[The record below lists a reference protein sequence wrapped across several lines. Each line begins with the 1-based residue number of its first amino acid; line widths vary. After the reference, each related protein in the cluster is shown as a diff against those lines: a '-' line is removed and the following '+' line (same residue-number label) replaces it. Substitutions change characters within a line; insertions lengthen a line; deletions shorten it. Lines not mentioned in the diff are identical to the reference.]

1 MIYSAAQERLPLSS
15 SASSQARADPYVS
28 GTLRVVTRWI
38 VVALVVI
45 AGNSYLP
52 VAAQTVVPGIRAEFR
67 TAPRPL
73 ITQSLDRDRLAML
86 PGPIRRGVATAQD
99 LGPRDPSALMEHMQL
114 MLQRPQERQ
123 AAFDAEVAALHRRG
137 DPSYHQWLTPEI
149 IGAEFGPSASD
160 IATLTSFLQSEG
172 FTVNNVGKSGMFVDF
187 TGTVAQVQ
195 QSFHTEIHNVRLA
208 TGEERYSAVRDAQM
222 PEALAPLVGGML
234 ALSNIPPHPTYV
246 PARPPVQAPGN
257 PGVQF
262 NAAPDDTSGSSYYLG
277 AQDFYTIYNE
287 KTLLSG
293 GITGAGTTVALLEET
308 DINTADVTS
317 FRTMTGV
324 SPATPTLTVKHGAG
338 SVSCSDPGILTD
350 GEETE
355 AVLDA
360 EWAGAVAPGATL
372 LFMSCGT
379 TSGIFLSAE
388 AVIDNN
394 LATTMSLS
402 YGNTEVGD
410 QGDNTFFSNLWEQAT
425 AQGETVVVSAGDAG
439 SANTDD
445 QDQAYAS
452 HGLAVNGFASTAYNV
467 AAGGTDFQDYYN
479 QLEGDTA
486 FDRAHYWNSSNSSGR
501 SSAKSYVAET
511 TWNDTCASSIL
522 SYYEESKNTDPNA
535 LCDTS
540 QYLATG
546 GGGGGVSIWQ
556 PRPSWQNGTVY
567 GIPTTSTYNFRLL
580 PDVSLFASNGFWSH
594 ALDYYESDTGGLQRA
609 GGTSFVS
616 PQLAGVFALI
626 AQTTGERLGQPDY
639 VLYNMAGVEYGT
651 TSYTAGST
659 CNGSGEISG
668 TGSNYGT
675 TATVPGSTC
684 IFYDVET
691 SNISQ
696 ACIAG
701 SANCYT
707 STGESYGILS
717 TSTTSAQVAY
727 PAAEGFDL
735 ATGIGSLNIEN
746 LVNNWQTAAS
756 GGILYTPTV
765 TVTAASASYTYG
777 LPSAIS
783 YTATVSGPGS
793 FPTGT
798 VTFSGSPTISTI
810 GNDPL
815 VESSGCASG
824 STCTE
829 SATQA
834 YTPSATLAAGSYT
847 ITGGYL
853 STNEN
858 YATGSGTTTLTVNK
872 QTPTVTVTAL
882 TISFGTATSNF
893 SATVSYVGSGVAPTG
908 GLTFKVDT
916 GTPVVATCTGT
927 SSPLTCTYSNY
938 STSTLSIGTHT
949 LTATT
954 IADGNYAAATGSN
967 NLIVLPLPT
976 IVFTVPNHH
985 TMDTPFSVSATSNSS
1000 GAITYSVVSGPAT
1013 ILGNSVTLTGVAGT
1027 VVLQASQAA
1036 SASYGPGTQNASF
1049 LVIAGSV
1056 WFGNSTGSLSTFDLT
1071 GTAITSS
1078 GFTGGGVGTIASP
1091 LGLAFD
1097 SSGNIW
1103 VANSNGVSEFTRQGV
1118 AVTSTPYTVGGI
1130 SSPLAIAVD
1139 GAGHVWVANGA
1150 GTVSELSNTG
1160 TAVSP
1165 STGYSGPGSKPAGIA
1180 IDISGNVWVPSSTA
1194 NTVTRILGVAAPVV
1208 PLATGA
1214 ASGPGVEP

>member
-1 MIYSAAQERLPLSS
+1 MP
-15 SASSQARADPYVS
+15 
-28 GTLRVVTRWI
+28 RWI
-38 VVALVVI
+38 IIALEFVM
-45 AGNSYLP
+45 AGSLYLP
-52 VAAQTVVPGIRAEFR
+52 VAAQTAVPGLRAEFR
-67 TAPRPL
+67 TSARSL
-73 ITQSLDRDRLAML
+73 IMQNLDRSRLATL
-86 PGPIRRGVATAQD
+86 PGAVRREVSTAQD

-114 MLQRPQERQ
+114 ILQRPQERQ
-123 AAFDAEVAALHRRG
+123 AAFDAEVDALHRRG

-160 IATLTSFLQSEG
+160 IATLTSYLRSEG
-172 FTVNNVGKSGMFVDF
+172 FTVNNVGKSGVYVDF
-187 TGTVAQVQ
+187 TGTVGQVQ
-195 QSFHTEIHNVRLA
+195 QSFHTEIHNLRLA
-208 TGEERYSAVRDAQM
+208 TGEQRYSAVRDAQL
-222 PEALAPLVGGML
+222 PQALAPLVGGML
-234 ALSNIPPHPTYV
+234 ALSDIPRHPTYLPV
-246 PARPPVQAPGN
+246 RPPVQVPGN
-257 PGVQF
+257 PGVQV
-262 NAAPDDTSGSSYYLG
+262 NATPDDTSGGNYYVG

-287 KTLLSG
+287 KPVLSG
-293 GITGAGTTVALLEET
+293 GITGSGTTVALLEET
-308 DINTADVTS
+308 DINTSDVTT

-324 SPATPTLTVKHGAG
+324 SPATPTLTVEHGAG
-338 SVSCSDPGILTD
+338 SVACSDPGILTD

-360 EWAGAVAPGATL
+360 EWAGAAAPGATL
-372 LFMSCGT
+372 LFMSCAT

-388 AVIDNN
+388 AVIENN

-410 QGDNTFFSNLWEQAT
+410 QSDNTLFSNLWEQAA

-439 SANTDD
+439 SANSQD
-445 QDQAYAS
+445 QDQPYAQY
-452 HGLAVNGFASTAYNV
+452 GLAVNGFASTAYNV

-479 QLEGDTA
+479 QLESDA
-486 FDRAHYWNSSNSSGR
+486 AYNRAHYWNSSNSTGR

-567 GIPTTSTYNFRLL
+567 GIPSTSTYNFRLL

-616 PQLAGVFALI
+616 PQLAGIFALI
-626 AQTTGERLGQPDY
+626 VQKTGERLGQPNY
-639 VLYNMAGVEYGT
+639 VLYNIAGVEFGT

-659 CNGSGEISG
+659 CNGSGEASG

-675 TATVPGSTC
+675 TTTVPASTC
-684 IFYDVET
+684 IFYDVQT

-696 ACIAG
+696 GCIAG
-701 SANCYT
+701 STNCYT
-707 STGESYGILS
+707 STGKSYGILS

-727 PAAEGFDL
+727 PAAQGFDL
-735 ATGIGSLNIEN
+735 ATGIGSLNIAN
-746 LVNNWQTAAS
+746 LVDNWQTATA
-756 GGILYTPTV
+756 GGVLYTPTV
-765 TVTAASASYTYG
+765 AVTPATTSYTYG
-777 LPSAIS
+777 LPSAIT

-810 GNDPL
+810 GNDAL
-815 VESSGCASG
+815 VQSTGCSTG

-834 YTPSATLAAGSYT
+834 YTPAATLAAGSYT
-847 ITGGYL
+847 ITGSYL

-858 YATGSGTTTLTVNK
+858 YATGSGTAALTVSK
-872 QTPTVTVTAL
+872 QTPTVTVAAV
-882 TISFGTATSNF
+882 TISLGTATANF
-893 SATVSYVGSGVAPTG
+893 SANISYSGSGIAPTG
-908 GLTFKVDT
+908 GLTFKVDS
-916 GTPVVATCTGT
+916 GTPVAATCVGS
-927 SSPLTCTYSNY
+927 SSPLACSYTNY
-938 STSTLSIGTHT
+938 NTSALSLGTHT

-967 NLIVLPLPT
+967 TLTVLPLPT
-976 IVFTVPNHH
+976 ILFTVPNHH

-1000 GAITYSVVSGPAT
+1000 GAITYSVISGPAS
-1013 ILGNSVTLTGVAGT
+1013 ILGTTVTLTGAAGT

-1036 SASYGPGTQNASF
+1036 SASYGPGMQDASF
-1049 LVIAGSV
+1049 AVIAGSV

-1071 GTAITSS
+1071 GTAITGS

-1097 SSGNIW
+1097 SLGNMWI
-1103 VANSNGVSEFTRQGV
+1103 ANSKGVSEFSRQGI
-1118 AVTSTPYTVGGI
+1118 AVTSTPYSVGGI
-1130 SSPLAIAVD
+1130 SNPLAIAVD
-1139 GAGHVWVANGA
+1139 GAGHIWVANAA
-1150 GTVSELSNTG
+1150 GTVSELSNAG
-1160 TAVSP
+1160 AAISP
-1165 STGYSGPGSKPAGIA
+1165 ATGYSGPGSKPAGIA

-1194 NTVTRILGVAAPVV
+1194 NTVTRILGAAAPVV
-1208 PLATGA
+1208 PLAVGA
-1214 ASGPGVEP
+1214 ATGPGVEP